1 MDPSNDS
8 IDREKTCP
16 AIENPLTTYA
26 RLLRQQIDL
35 ACELEQIADA
45 LPDRFDQHRCRE
57 LAEHIPAV
65 FDVTLTV
72 AHDFLHPVLVHRG
85 AGDLFS
91 STTAERLRL
100 ERLMDQGYAIEIN
113 GLLLTL
119 AGPRGSNDMNA
130 AGYMLRGFFDNWRR
144 ACAFELEYVV
154 PLATQHLTN
163 DDLSEMASLLD
174 RYRMVTAAACA
185 TTRLT
190 VKTHSLH

>member
-1 MDPSNDS
+1 MDRNNDS

-91 STTAERLRL
+91 RTTAERLRL
-100 ERLMDQGYAIEIN
+100 ERLMDQGYAVEIN
-113 GLLLTL
+113 GLLLKL
-119 AGPRGSNDMNA
+119 AGPRQSDDMNA

-154 PLATQHLTN
+154 PLATQHLTSE
-163 DDLSEMASLLD
+163 DLSEMASLLD

-185 TTRLT
+185 STRLS